1 MAQSVLYRQPSRWE
15 QAAFL
20 FVLPNR
26 HAHQTFHQ
34 PTMLRLGS
42 HLNPAQNLSYPR
54 HFGWL
59 CIQVDTPLEKQL
71 SRWRHEVFKLL
82 LSSKQAQHA
91 QQQYSQAQA
100 EVITKLQQ
108 QVISAEDK
116 ATLLDSR
123 LLDRHV
129 DLDLAHV
136 RSRRAEEQ
144 LQQSCR

>member
-1 MAQSVLYRQPSRWE
+1 MGAS
-15 QAAFL
+15 
-20 FVLPNR
+20 
-26 HAHQTFHQ
+26 
-34 PTMLRLGS
+34 GS
-42 HLNPAQNLSYPR
+42 HSDFAQNLSYLR

-59 CIQVDTPLEKQL
+59 CLQADTPLEKQL

-91 QQQYSQAQA
+91 HQQQSQAQA
-100 EVITKLQQ
+100 EVIAKLQW
-108 QVISAEDK
+108 QVIAAEDK

>member
-1 MAQSVLYRQPSRWE
+1 MGAS
-15 QAAFL
+15 
-20 FVLPNR
+20 
-26 HAHQTFHQ
+26 
-34 PTMLRLGS
+34 GS
-42 HLNPAQNLSYPR
+42 HSDFAQNLSYLR

-59 CIQVDTPLEKQL
+59 CLQADTPLEKQL

-91 QQQYSQAQA
+91 HQQQSQAQA
-100 EVITKLQQ
+100 EVIAKLQW
-108 QVISAEDK
+108 QVIAAEDK

-123 LLDRHV
+123 LIDRHV

>member
-1 MAQSVLYRQPSRWE
+1 MGQFVWNKQPSRWE
-15 QAAFL
+15 QLAFKV
-20 FVLPNR
+20 VLPSR
-26 HAHQTFHQ
+26 QAHQTCHQ
-34 PTMLRLGS
+34 PTMLRLGP
-42 HLNPAQNLSYPR
+42 HLDPAQNLSCLS
-54 HFGWL
+54 HFEWL

-91 QQQYSQAQA
+91 HRQHSQAQA

-116 ATLLDSR
+116 AALQASR

-129 DLDLAHV
+129 DLDLAYA
-136 RSRRAEEQ
+136 RSRHAEEQ